1 MPKTRQEIQ
10 SALDALRD
18 QLPRLA
24 SDEDADFDYLAFE
37 SQAQALVDEASHEDR
52 AALQGHLSCLLA
64 SAGLI
69 PSESEGAACAPSVG
83 NRASI
88 DRALNELDTAIPRLR
103 QEYGDEFWSAFAG
116 HADVIED
123 NAGADAAYVED
134 RITAMLVAHGLQDR
148 GGESSI
154 D

>member
-1 MPKTRQEIQ
+1 
-10 SALDALRD
+10 LRD
-18 QLPRLA
+18 QLPRLG

-37 SQAQALVDEASHEDR
+37 SQAQALVDEASQEDR

-69 PSESEGAACAPSVG
+69 PSETEGATCTPLTE

-88 DRALNELDTAIPRLR
+88 DRALDELDAAIPRL
-103 QEYGDEFWSAFAG
+103 QHEYGDDFWQAFAG
-116 HADVIED
+116 QADVIED

-148 GGESSI
+148 GGEGSI